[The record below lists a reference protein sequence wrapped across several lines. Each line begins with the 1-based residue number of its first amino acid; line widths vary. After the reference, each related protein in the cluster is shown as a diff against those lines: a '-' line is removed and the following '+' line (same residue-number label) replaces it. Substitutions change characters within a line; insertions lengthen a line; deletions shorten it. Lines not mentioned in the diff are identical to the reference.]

1 MRNWK
6 LDPTNGFRTRK
17 KSNGAKYYFFRYISI
32 NNTDSYIIIDISD
45 KRIVKFSK
53 TIVDEWPDED
63 VNMFHIRKY
72 FIWKIDSK
80 GSRAIMKIT
89 PLFFYPEKDF
99 SKIFYT
105 FARSFVE
112 HKIAPQQDDT
122 VSIYDFYNNFVKVSV
137 FDPIDFEILIRKT
150 EGYIF
155 FHLSENNNT
164 KKRLDTLTLKSGKYF
179 ILGATYISPFAC
191 SLVECRKVNVACNSE
206 LCSINPNPYHS
217 KCWNADRLFIC
228 ID

>member
-1 MRNWK
+1 MNDINEIKLCTSVIAKCEYKRYQNYVVTPDKIDWDFNLLSILINEMRKWK

-80 GSRAIMKIT
+80 GSRAIMRNA
-89 PLFFYPEKDF
+89 PLLFYPEKDF

-137 FDPIDFEILIRKT
+137 FDPIDFENK
-150 EGYIF
+150 
-155 FHLSENNNT
+155 
-164 KKRLDTLTLKSGKYF
+164 
-179 ILGATYISPFAC
+179 
-191 SLVECRKVNVACNSE
+191 
-206 LCSINPNPYHS
+206 
-217 KCWNADRLFIC
+217 
-228 ID
+228 